1 MRLLRP
7 GLWALESSSL
17 WGCNSYLVATAGR
30 VLLVDP
36 GPSFQLN
43 PVARELRA
51 AGRSPYDVSDI
62 LLTHYDW
69 DHSHSAAEWRRRTGA
84 TVWLGAAD
92 AEILRTRRV
101 PGTRLRRFACRLF
114 RLSELPEGTVELR
127 GEVSVAPGLTAL
139 PTPGHTPGHYAYVR
153 GDVALIGDA
162 ADTQPDGELR
172 PSSSP
177 GLMTNLEQADA
188 TRALLSAMPVHMFG
202 PGHTPAVERQVLG
215 EPTVET
221 FAMRAR
227 RDRQAGTAQR
237 TGTSANGMEFA
248 TLGSGSKSLLFIG
261 GGPGG
266 QIPTGVLGRLMSAQY
281 TPFVRAGYTVWLVCR
296 RRHMP
301 PGHTVADMADDY
313 AQFIEEQLGGHID
326 LVVGESYGGMIAQ
339 YLAAN
344 HPGLVGRVVLALSA
358 ATITD
363 WGRDADLRWATARAE
378 GRHDDAGA
386 IFLEYLIP
394 GANRAALR
402 RRFGALAG
410 RMFRDSP
417 VPAGDLLVEARA
429 EVAFDARD
437 VLPRIPAPVLILC
450 GDKDEFFSRKIVEE
464 TAALITDCTV
474 VWYEGKGH
482 MGAAMS
488 GLIPK
493 DVLKWAGAMQPQ
505 PIV

>member
-1 MRLLRP
+1 
-7 GLWALESSSL
+7 
-17 WGCNSYLVATAGR
+17 
-30 VLLVDP
+30 
-36 GPSFQLN
+36 
-43 PVARELRA
+43 
-51 AGRSPYDVSDI
+51 
-62 LLTHYDW
+62 
-69 DHSHSAAEWRRRTGA
+69 
-84 TVWLGAAD
+84 
-92 AEILRTRRV
+92 
-101 PGTRLRRFACRLF
+101 
-114 RLSELPEGTVELR
+114 
-127 GEVSVAPGLTAL
+127 
-139 PTPGHTPGHYAYVR
+139 
-153 GDVALIGDA
+153 
-162 ADTQPDGELR
+162 
-172 PSSSP
+172 
-177 GLMTNLEQADA
+177 MTNLEQADA

-266 QIPTGVLGRLMSAQY
+266 QIPTGVLGRLMS
-281 TPFVRAGYTVWLVCR
+281 AGYTVWLVCR

-493 DVLKWAGAMQPQ
+493 DVLKWAGARQPQ